1 MIEREGQLCQLY
13 RFHFGRD
20 QGLGILRPDAGA
32 CAMELGEAPA
42 IICSDADLEIAAR
55 SVVWGAFTHCG
66 QVCASVERVYV
77 MEDIYDQ
84 YVSRVVALTKMI
96 RQKNQLSGWDVDVGA
111 MTDKNQIKIIQEQIE
126 DALNKGAKVL
136 TGGKNPRWVRC
147 ISSRRL

>member
-1 MIEREGQLCQLY
+1 
-13 RFHFGRD
+13 
-20 QGLGILRPDAGA
+20 
-32 CAMELGEAPA
+32 
-42 IICSDADLEIAAR
+42 
-55 SVVWGAFTHCG
+55 
-66 QVCASVERVYV
+66 

-136 TGGKNPRWVRC
+136 TGGKK
-147 ISSRRL
+147 SSVGEMYFEPTVIVNVTDF